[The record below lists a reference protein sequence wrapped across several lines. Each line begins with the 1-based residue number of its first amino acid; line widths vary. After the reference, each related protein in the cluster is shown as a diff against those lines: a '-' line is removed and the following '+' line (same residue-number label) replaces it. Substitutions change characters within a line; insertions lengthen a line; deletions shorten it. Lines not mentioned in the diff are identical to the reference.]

1 MGQDAWYIVFK
12 SDQLRELLGS
22 YNFYV
27 GATWCPKLTVD
38 YQKKAK
44 KFVVQKRPL
53 GFDEGAGSESKR
65 LKVALDT
72 QVAEN
77 KRMKEEV
84 FKLRTSPID
93 GLLQEKMTNQTSEF
107 AKREEELKSSI
118 AVLEEDKKQKIKEK
132 RAMRSLMEQAGLG
145 NGKDLDELVEATVM
159 SLEDE
164 KGGEVEHSRKVA
176 EGKEKELGE
185 KKTKDGEEGAQSKE
199 MAELCK
205 KAEEIV
211 ALLLAGV
218 SLAEAFKQID
228 HN

>member
-12 SDQLRELLGS
+12 SDQLRELLGP

-118 AVLEEDKKQKIKEK
+118 AVLEEDNKQKIKEK

-164 KGGEVEHSRKVA
+164 KGGEDEHSRKVA

-185 KKTKDGEEGAQSKE
+185 EKTKEGEAGVQSKE
-199 MAELCK
+199 MAEQLCK
-205 KAEEIV
+205 NGEAAL
-211 ALLLAGV
+211 ALLMSVA
-218 SLAEAFKQID
+218 AAIKQND
-228 HN
+228 LD

>member
-12 SDQLRELLGS
+12 SDQLRELLGP

-65 LKVALDT
+65 LKIALDT

-118 AVLEEDKKQKIKEK
+118 AVLEEDKKQKIKEV

-164 KGGEVEHSRKVA
+164 KGGEVEHSRK
-176 EGKEKELGE
+176 ELGE

-218 SLAEAFKQID
+218 SLPEAFKQND